1 MLNPHWRG
9 RRGLPSAPE
18 ISKHQPPKEEVKD
31 GKHEKKKRGRGT
43 FSMKVWRR
51 KRYNLEWKVQ
61 EAKVKHGKKCLRKTT
76 GAKECRVHWRFSQ
89 NRGQRTLFPMIPL
102 GWYQW
107 QTASFSERLLF
118 PSLSKG
124 FLPYITDLGP
134 AWRAKS
140 MLMCIHIQ
148 LYWLTKDQVER
159 TQNNRLPSSQQI
171 LTFASL

>member
-1 MLNPHWRG
+1 MANM
-9 RRGLPSAPE
+9 
-18 ISKHQPPKEEVKD
+18 
-31 GKHEKKKRGRGT
+31 KKKRGGEEGH
-43 FSMKVWRR
+43 FQWRFEDR

-61 EAKVKHGKKCLRKTT
+61 EVKVKREKKCLRNTT

-89 NRGQRTLFPMIPL
+89 SRGQRTLFPMIPL

-140 MLMCIHIQ
+140 MLMCIHMQVI
-148 LYWLTKDQVER
+148 LTNRRKVER
-159 TQNNRLPSSQQI
+159 TQNNWLPSSQQI
-171 LTFASL
+171 LTSPQSEISPSF